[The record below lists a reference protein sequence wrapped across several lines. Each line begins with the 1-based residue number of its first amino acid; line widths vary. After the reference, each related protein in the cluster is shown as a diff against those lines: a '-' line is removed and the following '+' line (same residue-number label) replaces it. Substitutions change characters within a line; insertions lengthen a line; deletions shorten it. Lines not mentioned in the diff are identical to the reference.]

1 MDFVYSAQWGNWLK
15 RIPGPVLAP
24 WLQKLLGLLLIWQ
37 LARLTWLL
45 WPVPTLV
52 ALPAVGVSGSVS
64 EKAVDKVDL
73 SNLIRLSLFG
83 DQSAKPVEQVQP
95 LAVDVPETSL
105 NIKLRGILH
114 SPVAAKASVVI
125 EGENGTQ
132 QAYFLGDSLQSPT
145 GVLVKEIQADRVILD
160 RSGRLETLKL
170 NTDRLNTASPDAATA
185 APASAAKAAGPA
197 ASATKAAGNTVDD
210 RRHDPDA
217 VRLLQ
222 DYRNKLISSPISL
235 AELVRASPVME
246 NGSITGYRV
255 RPNKDAFAFRTFG
268 LRRNDIVT
276 AVNGTPLGDTSAA
289 LGLLSSLSTAQD
301 LTLQVKRGDQKLDIL
316 LKMAP

>member
-1 MDFVYSAQWGNWLK
+1 MDFVYSAQWSSWLK
-15 RIPGPVLAP
+15 RIPGPVIAP
-24 WLQKLLGLLLIWQ
+24 WLQKLLAVALVWQ

-45 WPVPTLV
+45 WPLPSLPPVVVVPGQQ
-52 ALPAVGVSGSVS
+52 AQVGQANAANS
-64 EKAVDKVDL
+64 VDL
-73 SNLIRLSLFG
+73 NALIALKLFG
-83 DQSAKPVEQVQP
+83 DQAAKPVEAAQP
-95 LAVDVPETSL
+95 VVVDAPETSL

-114 SPVAAKASVVI
+114 STTAAKASVVI
-125 EGENGTQ
+125 EGENGSQ
-132 QAYFLGDSLQSPT
+132 LAYFSGDSLQSPT

-170 NTDRLNTASPDAATA
+170 NTDRLNSAVSTPAPASTATA
-185 APASAAKAAGPA
+185 ANTQDKAKN
-197 ASATKAAGNTVDD
+197 SNVDD
-210 RRHDPDA
+210 RTHDPDA

-222 DYRNKLISSPISL
+222 EYRNKLISSPISL

-246 NGSITGYRV
+246 NGTITGYRV

-268 LRRNDIVT
+268 LRRNDVVT
-276 AVNGTPLGDTSAA
+276 AINGTPLGDTSAA
-289 LGLLSSLSTAQD
+289 LGLLNSLSTAQN